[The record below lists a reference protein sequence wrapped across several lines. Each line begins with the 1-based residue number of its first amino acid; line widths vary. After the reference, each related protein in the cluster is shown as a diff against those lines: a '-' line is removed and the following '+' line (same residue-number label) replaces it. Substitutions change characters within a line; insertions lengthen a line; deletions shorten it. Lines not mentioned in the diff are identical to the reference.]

1 MITLYKQGDWDG
13 SKASDE
19 CSMFRDRILHLR
31 DYTASEP
38 KTPYA

>member
-19 CSMFRDRILHLR
+19 CSKFRDRMHHLQ
-31 DYTASEP
+31 DYAASET
-38 KTPYA
+38 KTP

>member
-19 CSMFRDRILHLR
+19 RSKLRDRMLHLR
-31 DYTASEP
+31 GNAASEP
-38 KTPYA
+38 KTQ